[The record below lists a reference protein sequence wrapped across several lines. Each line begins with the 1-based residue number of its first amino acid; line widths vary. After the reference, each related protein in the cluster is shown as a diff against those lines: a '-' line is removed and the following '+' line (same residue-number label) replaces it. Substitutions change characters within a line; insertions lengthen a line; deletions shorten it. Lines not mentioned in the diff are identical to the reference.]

1 MESHKKSEDR
11 AAAWIARRDSGEWTS
26 ADEAGLTQ
34 WLESST
40 ANRVAFLRLE
50 SAWEEARRL
59 KALGAG
65 MRPREV
71 PPVGGWRHTHFF
83 SSRPAAE
90 PSEGLV
96 QPVESVDLSR
106 QFEPKRIRWRF
117 AAAAASV
124 LLATGIGSYA
134 LLHGRDGD
142 RYSTPIGGI
151 ASVPLND
158 GSNITLNTDSDIR
171 VHLTPTERRVDLG
184 QGEGFFVVAKDP
196 GRPFVV
202 HAGNKT
208 VTAIGT
214 QFSVW
219 RDGDDVRVVVTEGTV
234 SVGATKEKLT
244 HRTLSRPHYADS
256 DVLASGSTMPEVA
269 RLPAGG
275 IAHITD
281 GDILIESAS
290 VPKAEELLTWREGY
304 LTFHETTLAEA
315 AEEFNRYNP
324 HKIMI
329 YDPEVAALRI
339 SGTFR
344 PASYDAFV
352 RLLEE
357 GFSIHSKTT
366 DESTVLTRN

>member
-71 PPVGGWRHTHFF
+71 PPVGRWRHTHFF